1 MSVNNKPRKGGL
13 GSNPLTSGIFN
24 KTESMSAAQSA
35 SIDSIKIS
43 AHQPR
48 QYFSE
53 TAMAELI
60 SSVKAHGILQP
71 LLVRPVGKNNEYE
84 LVAGE
89 RRYRAAKALGLA
101 HVPVT
106 VRQMSDS
113 EAKQFALLENLQRQD
128 LNPVEETEG
137 VLDLLSVVLEQD
149 RSSVVLLLSQ
159 SARSNADSSD
169 TSTPEWQKVMEIFD
183 TLALTPE
190 SFRVNRLPLLNLPSD
205 ILDAV
210 KRGEIEYTKARAI
223 NMLPE
228 SEQRQELLK
237 TAIGSGWSLQ
247 QIRSY
252 VRDTKAANNTKNLS
266 PSTETPDS
274 QLSSVIN
281 RIRAQ
286 KAWENPTKWKKIQT
300 LLKKIDDIIQF

>member
-1 MSVNNKPRKGGL
+1 MSANSKPRKGGL
-13 GSNPLTSGIFN
+13 GSNPLTSGIFS
-24 KTESMSAAQSA
+24 KTELMSVVQSA

-43 AHQPR
+43 VHQPR

-60 SSVKAHGILQP
+60 NSVTAHGILQP
-71 LLVRPVGKNNEYE
+71 LLVRPVGNNEYE

-101 HVPVT
+101 NVPVT
-106 VRQMSDS
+106 VRQMSDT

-159 SARSNADSSD
+159 SARSNADSSY
-169 TSTPEWQKVMEIFD
+169 TSTPEWRKVMEIFD

-223 NMLPE
+223 NMLSE
-228 SEQRQELLK
+228 AEQRQELLK

-252 VRDTKAANNTKNLS
+252 VKDTKSANNTKIPPLKV
-266 PSTETPDS
+266 ETPDS

-281 RIRAQ
+281 RIRSQ
-286 KAWENPTKWKKIQT
+286 KVWENPSKWKKVQA
-300 LLKKIDDIIQF
+300 LLKKLDDII

>member
-1 MSVNNKPRKGGL
+1 MSANNKPRKGGL
-13 GSNPLTSGIFN
+13 GSNPLSSGIFS

-35 SIDSIKIS
+35 PLESIKIS
-43 AHQPR
+43 VYQPR

-60 SSVKAHGILQP
+60 NSVKAHGILQP
-71 LLVRPVGKNNEYE
+71 LLVRPVGNNEYE

-101 HVPVT
+101 NVPVT
-106 VRQMSDS
+106 VRQMTDS

-159 SARSNADSSD
+159 SARSNIDSSD
-169 TSTPEWQKVMEIFD
+169 TFTSEWQKVVEIFD

-190 SFRVNRLPLLNLPSD
+190 SFRVNRLPLLNLPND

-228 SEQRQELLK
+228 SEQREKLLK
-237 TAIGSGWSLQ
+237 TAIGGGWSLQ

-252 VRDTKAANNTKNLS
+252 VRDAKATNNTKNS
-266 PSTETPDS
+266 PPKSEAPDL
-274 QLSSVIN
+274 QISSVMN
-281 RIRAQ
+281 RIRTQ
-286 KAWENPTKWKKIQT
+286 KSWENPAKWKKIQA
-300 LLKKIDDIIQF
+300 LLKKLEDTI

>member
-1 MSVNNKPRKGGL
+1 MSANNKPRKGGL
-13 GSNPLTSGIFN
+13 GSNPLSSGIFS

-35 SIDSIKIS
+35 PIDSIKIS
-43 AHQPR
+43 VHQPR

-60 SSVKAHGILQP
+60 NSVKAHGILQP
-71 LLVRPVGKNNEYE
+71 LLVRPLGNNEYE

-89 RRYRAAKALGLA
+89 RRYRAAKALDLA
-101 HVPVT
+101 NVPVT
-106 VRQMSDS
+106 VRQMTDS

-169 TSTPEWQKVMEIFD
+169 TAAPEWKKVIEIFD

-252 VRDTKAANNTKNLS
+252 VKDTKAANNTKNPS
-266 PSTETPDS
+266 PKLETPDS
-274 QLSSVIN
+274 QISSVMS

-286 KAWENPTKWKKIQT
+286 KSWENPAKWKKIQA
-300 LLKKIDDIIQF
+300 LLKKLDDII